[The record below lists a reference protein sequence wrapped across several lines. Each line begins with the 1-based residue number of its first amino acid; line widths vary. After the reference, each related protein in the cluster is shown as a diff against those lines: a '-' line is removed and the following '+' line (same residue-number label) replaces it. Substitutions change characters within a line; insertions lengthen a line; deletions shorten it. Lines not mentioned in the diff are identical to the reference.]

1 MVREK
6 TKNARISVTLPVE
19 MLQDFKIRSEK
30 TGLSISRLI
39 YLRLRS
45 RTPMLLVTSD
55 VLSEIADMN
64 ERLEKII
71 AGKHLPADEL
81 SVLKERI
88 KQIERFVDFDS
99 PTEIIHVRKRR

>member
-1 MVREK
+1 MRGE
-6 TKNARISVTLPVE
+6 TKNARISVSLPVE
-19 MLQDFKIRSEK
+19 MLQDFKLRSEK

-45 RTPMLLVTSD
+45 RTPMLLVTSE
-55 VLSEIADMN
+55 VLSEIEDMN

-71 AGKHLPADEL
+71 AGNHLSADEL

-99 PTEIIHVRKRR
+99 PTEIIHVKRR

>member
-1 MVREK
+1 MRKKHE
-6 TKNARISVTLPVE
+6 TARISVTLPVE
-19 MLQDFKIRSEK
+19 MLQDFKLRSEK
-30 TGLSISRLI
+30 TGLSIGRLI

-45 RTPMLLVTSD
+45 RTPMLIVTSD
-55 VLSEIADMN
+55 ILSEIADMN

-71 AGKHLPADEL
+71 AGNHLSADEL

-99 PTEIIHVRKRR
+99 PTEIIHVNRR

>member
-1 MVREK
+1 MRKKHE
-6 TKNARISVTLPVE
+6 TARISVTLPVE
-19 MLQDFKIRSEK
+19 MLQDFKLRSEK
-30 TGLSISRLI
+30 TGLSTSRLI

-45 RTPMLLVTSD
+45 RTPMLIVTSD
-55 VLSEIADMN
+55 ILSEIADMN

-88 KQIERFVDFDS
+88 KQIERFVDFNS
-99 PTEIIHVRKRR
+99 PAEIIHVNRR